1 MNYVNILLYFSYFL
15 MTIYYIILIS
25 RLYGNNNLQNRF
37 IRFSLKNIYDNN
49 KRKIKNKINKLNNY
63 KFLFNL
69 FYTTK
74 TNNNIDYDELRNF
87 ILIFMK
93 NNKNTTINEDLIK
106 DKIIKNY
113 LN

>member
-1 MNYVNILLYFSYFL
+1 MNYVNVLLYFSYLL
-15 MTIYYIILIS
+15 MIIYYIILIT

-37 IRFSLKNIYDNN
+37 IRYSLKNIYYNN

-87 ILIFMK
+87 ILISIK
-93 NNKNTTINEDLIK
+93 NSKNTNTNEDMIK
-106 DKIIKNY
+106 DNIIKNY